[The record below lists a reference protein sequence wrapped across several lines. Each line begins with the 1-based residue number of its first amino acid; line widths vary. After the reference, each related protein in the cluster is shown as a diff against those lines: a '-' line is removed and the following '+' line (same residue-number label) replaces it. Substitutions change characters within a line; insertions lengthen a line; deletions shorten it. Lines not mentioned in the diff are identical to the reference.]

1 MANAEKERQF
11 FSDTEALLNSQR
23 AKSAA
28 ANERL
33 MATNADLKR
42 EAEVLQKQLEER
54 SLSPVAAEA
63 PLSAG
68 LVAASQGPFTGQ
80 APQSQTTLLAS
91 LEVLQAEVRDLKAS
105 NSTLRSENES
115 YLAVINEKTLSE
127 AQAAENAVLD
137 LGVEDED
144 DDDDSGAGENSNGDV
159 ADVPRRKP
167 RRQPSSPGNASSGGT
182 LGDELDERNRRS
194 REGSEEMSN
203 DLASE
208 LRAVL
213 SSSLSVG

>member
-68 LVAASQGPFTGQ
+68 LVGATQAAFTGQ

-208 LRAVL
+208 SGPCLPRPT
-213 SSSLSVG
+213 VG